1 MGAGGGFAEAHAFSL
16 ESTLGPAP
24 KLLALNPR
32 VLESVSRA
40 GPQPEELWPLWGRT
54 AEVLVRLEFQP
65 LLGWVARHAAK
76 IPASLTEWCGYWSSA
91 SLSLSLDFLHS
102 LQSLFFFLSIFF
114 SSCLSCVFSQ
124 NSYGNGYFPAPSPI
138 PLSVRF
144 PVLQTR
150 FESRPRAGGKQSLRG
165 LLAASK
171 DLGHPVPPSLPSLTP
186 ALGNSWQVNAR
197 QPALKREPLQEG
209 DRIS

>member
-24 KLLALNPR
+24 KLLALSPR

-76 IPASLTEWCGYWSSA
+76 IPVVLRSGVATGPQLLSA
-91 SLSLSLDFLHS
+91 SAWTFCTHS
-102 LQSLFFFLSIFF
+102 SLFFFLSIFF

-171 DLGHPVPPSLPSLTP
+171 DLGHPVPPSLPILTP
-186 ALGNSWQVNAR
+186 GLWNSWQVNAR